1 MYYNK
6 NYRKAF
12 NENLKKRFF
21 NTHRFSEHD
30 TNNFFLFVQRSV
42 YSYEYID
49 DWEKFDETLLLEKE
63 DLKLKYAN
71 I

>member
-21 NTHRFSEHD
+21 NTQRFSQHD
-30 TNNFFLFVQRSV
+30 TNNFFLYVQRSV

-49 DWEKFDETLLLEKE
+49 DWEKFDETPLLEKE
-63 DLKLKYAN
+63 DLKHV
-71 I
+71 